1 MSVLVLSCGIG
12 GGPGGSGGL
21 IIGGGPK
28 GGLGIS
34 GTITPG
40 GGGWPTIPGGGLISV
55 GGGGGGNREIPGSNI
70 SVCKVGIIAGPAG
83 PGTKACCLGGGG
95 GGGAI
100 LSRSSD
106 PAGALESFSEDAP
119 SDLDCDPGG
128 GVHFHQYPVEEVE
141 QNGGMVGVVVG
152 GVTSEFLHV
161 PLVGVQEEVV
171 AKEVLAMMCPRGEGG
186 GREAGKP
193 PSSNSS
199 IDDDPAP
206 LDEASDNGILGPAKQ
221 NV

>member
-100 LSRSSD
+100 LNRSSD

-128 GVHFHQYPVEEVE
+128 G
-141 QNGGMVGVVVG
+141 GGGGGKGGVGNDVSKSAVVG
-152 GVTSEFLHV
+152 FG
-161 PLVGVQEEVV
+161 GI
-171 AKEVLAMMCPRGEGG
+171 GG
-186 GREAGKP
+186 GGGKGKDEGIIE
-193 PSSNSS
+193 PSTEST
-199 IDDDPAP
+199 
-206 LDEASDNGILGPAKQ
+206 LL
-221 NV
+221 V